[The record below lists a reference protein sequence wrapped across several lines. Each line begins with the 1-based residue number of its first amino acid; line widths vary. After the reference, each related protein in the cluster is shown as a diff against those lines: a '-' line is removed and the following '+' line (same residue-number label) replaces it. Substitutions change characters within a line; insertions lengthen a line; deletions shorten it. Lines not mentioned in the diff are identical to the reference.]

1 MVKQRFLTHFRPWL
15 IAVSKAGALIVA
27 YQLFDQIRT
36 RLQHPP
42 LNISDVL
49 MAASVAL
56 FALAL
61 FCVAWACGEWCWF
74 KLRGVRWFWRELWR
88 TLNDQRRTDTVRTA

>member
-1 MVKQRFLTHFRPWL
+1 MLKQRLLTHFRPRL

-74 KLRGVRWFWRELWR
+74 KLRGVRRFWRDLR
-88 TLNDQRRTDTVRTA
+88 KTLNDQRRTGTVRTA